1 MKRNISKSILNKL
14 GEGWLVIL
22 LGWGL
27 CFRLAIAYFLP
38 PGYDEAYY
46 YLYTLHPA
54 PSYFDHPPLVG
65 LVTGFGIWLTG
76 GLVSPFTIRLGT
88 VFLYTATLFFFY
100 RTSEHL
106 FNKRTAIL
114 SLAIATSIPFFQI
127 GFGILTLPDSPLMF
141 FWTAALWLASC
152 EFFPE
157 GSIQFEIQEYQ
168 PSWRLVLLGLLV
180 GCACLGKYHG
190 VLLGIG
196 ILIFCLLSPK
206 HRKVFSSTWLAV
218 GILSAVIAIAP
229 VLIWNY
235 QHDWVSIRFQSAR
248 AVPQSGYRFGD
259 LLVVFL
265 VGVGYLFPS
274 FGFPIWWISTKKTWA
289 LIRNKSLALRENS
302 ELQKNLFIL
311 SVSVPVFLGFTLMGG
326 YRQILPSW
334 HMPGFFGAT
343 LLLGNQMAIAQTSN
357 PKLIRN
363 WLFSSSML
371 VLIILMI
378 TLLHITSGIFQKDG
392 ERSILGGFWLVS
404 QDPSTELV
412 DVQQIRDYFQNS
424 PQLTQELRNADFIFT
439 NNYILSGQVGMAI
452 ASLTQPIK
460 PITTFDPDLRGFA
473 FWSKNSDWLDK
484 NALYIT
490 SELFQNTEGKT
501 LDYLEASGEKE
512 IAQSLRSQLKED
524 RVPALKVY
532 EKLFQSVTKLD
543 EVPIQRGGATTQVF
557 WIYRA
562 NRLLRPYPRPY
573 GN

>member
-1 MKRNISKSILNKL
+1 MGI
-14 GEGWLVIL
+14 EGWLVIL

-27 CFRLAIAYFLP
+27 FFRGAIAYFLP

-46 YLYTLHPA
+46 YLYTLY
-54 PSYFDHPPLVG
+54 PSLSFFDHPPLVG

-76 GLVSPFTIRLGT
+76 GLVSQFTIRLGT
-88 VFLYTATLFFFY
+88 VLLYTATLYFFF
-100 RTSEHL
+100 RTSEQL
-106 FNKRTAIL
+106 FSKKTAIL
-114 SLAIATSIPFFQI
+114 SLAIATSIPFFQV

-141 FWTAALWLASC
+141 FWTAALWLASY
-152 EFFPE
+152 EFFPQAL
-157 GSIQFEIQEYQ
+157 SQAQIQAKTLGYQ
-168 PSWRLVLLGLLV
+168 PSWRLGLLGLLV
-180 GCACLGKYHG
+180 GCACLSKYHG
-190 VLLGIG
+190 VLLGLG
-196 ILIFCLLSPK
+196 ILIFCLLSPI
-206 HRKVFSSTWLAV
+206 HRAVFFSPWLGL
-218 GILSAVIAIAP
+218 GILSTVIAIAP

-274 FGFPIWWISTKKTWA
+274 FGFPIWWISVRKTWE
-289 LIRNKSLALRENS
+289 LIRTKAAILRQSS

-311 SVSVPVFLGFTLMGG
+311 SVSVPVFLGFTLIGG

-343 LLLGNQMAIAQTSN
+343 LLLGNQMALAQSTN
-357 PKLIRN
+357 PKRIRT
-363 WLFSSSML
+363 WLYSSSMI

-378 TLLHITSGIFQKDG
+378 TLLHITAGIFQKNG
-392 ERSILGGFWLVS
+392 NQALFGGFWEVS
-404 QDPSTELV
+404 QDPSTELL
-412 DVQQIRDYFQNS
+412 DIQQIRQAFQNS
-424 PQLTQELRNADFIFT
+424 AKLTQELKAADFVFT

-452 ASLTQPIK
+452 ATLNQPIK

-473 FWSKNSDWLDK
+473 FWSKSSDWVGE

-501 LDYLEASGEKE
+501 LDQLETWGEKE
-512 IAQSLRSQLKED
+512 IAQTLRPQLKED
-524 RVPALKVY
+524 RMPALKVY
-532 EKLFQSVTKLD
+532 EKLFQSVEKLS

-557 WIYRA
+557 KIYRA
-562 NRLLRPYPRPY
+562 EKLLRPYPRPY